1 MNSIIYQR
9 EKIIDEL
16 KDWYQTRTFKDEN
29 QKKKIY
35 RELDDIQKSYR

>member
-16 KDWYQTRTFKDEN
+16 KDWYRKRTFKDEN

-35 RELDDIQKSYR
+35 RELDDIQKTYR